1 MICALSLGTKRSTLA
16 LMSHYLPIIFVLLWS
31 TGFIGSKFGLPYAEP
46 FTFLMWRMLFVV
58 PLFIGL
64 IMVFKRPWLGGRD
77 AVIQGLVG
85 LLIHGTYLGSVF
97 AAIYRGVPV
106 GLAALIVSM
115 NPLLVSTLSGWV
127 LDRPTS
133 SKEWLGLSLGML
145 GVIIVLWGAANWEGV
160 ITVANLTWLFLALG
174 GICAGTLIQKR
185 YAEHVDLVS
194 GSAYQYAAA
203 LVFFIVLSFS
213 LESGEVQWTFQFIAT
228 MAWLVL
234 VLSLAAILLLMYLIR
249 HGEATR
255 VSSYFY
261 LVPPLTAIQG
271 WLFFNEQW
279 SWNTLAG
286 AALVII
292 ALAMNRVK

>member
-1 MICALSLGTKRSTLA
+1 MA
-16 LMSHYLPIIFVLLWS
+16 HYLPFIFVLLWS

-46 FTFLMWRMLFVV
+46 FTFLMWRMVFVV
-58 PLFIGL
+58 PLFFGL
-64 IMVFKRPWLGGRD
+64 ALVFRRPKLGFND
-77 AVIQGLVG
+77 AAIQGLVG
-85 LLIHGTYLGSVF
+85 LLIHGTYLGCVF
-97 AAIYRGVPV
+97 AAIYSGVPV

-115 NPLLVSTLSGWV
+115 NPLLVSALSGWV

-133 SKEWLGLSLGML
+133 AKEWLGLALGLL
-145 GVIIVLWGAANWEGV
+145 GVVIVLWGAASWEGV
-160 ITVANLTWLFLALG
+160 ITIANLTWLFLALA
-174 GICAGTLIQKR
+174 GICAGTLVQKR
-185 YAEHVDLVS
+185 YAEHVDLIS

-203 LVFFIVLSFS
+203 LVFFVLLSFS
-213 LESGEVQWTFQFIAT
+213 FETREVQWTIQFIIT

-234 VLSLAAILLLMYLIR
+234 VLSLVAILLLMYLIR

-286 AALVII
+286 GALVIM